1 MDSEGN
7 GMDSGMEEDVDNN
20 TEGDMTEDD
29 ELMGHLSDASQMLPG
44 MQGEEDLAHL
54 ENEVDAAHVSSL
66 SRQYVGKNRRFTAR
80 VIFNKDRTLDMSIEG
95 APGVR
100 SWHCKGERFEYKE
113 GTPNSLYLPDVR
125 NRNNCIRRN
134 MEQSKFKL
142 RSIWHWS
149 VGNRLSVNV
158 RHRCCLYYSLVLG
171 AQ

>member
-1 MDSEGN
+1 
-7 GMDSGMEEDVDNN
+7 
-20 TEGDMTEDD
+20 
-29 ELMGHLSDASQMLPG
+29 MGHLSDASQMLPG
-44 MQGEEDLAHL
+44 MQGEDSDQLQ
-54 ENEVDAAHVSSL
+54 NEVDAAHVSSL

-80 VIFNKDRTLDMSIEG
+80 VIFNKDRTLDMAIEG

-113 GTPNSLYLPDVR
+113 GTPNSLYLPDLR

-171 AQ
+171 AAK